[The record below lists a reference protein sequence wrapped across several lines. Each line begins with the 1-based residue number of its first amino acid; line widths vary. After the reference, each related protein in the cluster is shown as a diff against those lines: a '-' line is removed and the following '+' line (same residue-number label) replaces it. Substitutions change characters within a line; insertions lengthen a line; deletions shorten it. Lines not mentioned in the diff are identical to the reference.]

1 MLNTINP
8 VAPVAIV
15 ATDLNA
21 VNLVHTYSN
30 LGERTKFH
38 AEDFQLWLATEKGY
52 SSKLKA
58 TRKGWRVIAS
68 DGQAV
73 DFQK

>member
-1 MLNTINP
+1 MLNTIN
-8 VAPVAIV
+8 PVAIV

-21 VNLVHTYSN
+21 VSLVHTYSN

-38 AEDFQLWLATEKGY
+38 AEDFRLWLATEKGY

-73 DFQK
+73 DFVK

>member
-1 MLNTINP
+1 MLNTIN
-8 VAPVAIV
+8 PVAIV

-21 VNLVHTYSN
+21 VSLVHTYSN
-30 LGERTKFH
+30 LGERTKYH

-73 DFQK
+73 DFVK

>member
-21 VNLVHTYSN
+21 VSLVHTYIN

-38 AEDFQLWLATEKGY
+38 AEDFQLWLSVEKGY
-52 SSKLKA
+52 SSKMRV

-73 DFQK
+73 DFLK

>member
-8 VAPVAIV
+8 VVPVAIV
-15 ATDLNA
+15 AKELSA
-21 VNLVHTYSN
+21 VTLVHTYSN
-30 LGERTKFH
+30 LGERAKFH
-38 AEDFQLWLATEKGY
+38 AEDFQLWLSVEKGY